1 MSERLEAELLA
12 NVSNY
17 VRNMRLAAN
26 ESVRTEGIID
36 KATDGIA
43 NAFTSKLSGVFS
55 VAAITAFA
63 KEVMDA
69 TAEYQ
74 KFDAVLS
81 NTLGSK
87 QLASLKLQEI
97 ATFAAHTPFG
107 INELT
112 ESFVKLAN
120 AGFKP
125 TNDQMTKLGDLA
137 SSTGKSF
144 DQLAEA
150 ILDAQTGEFERL
162 KEFGVRAKDAGDSV
176 IFTYKGV
183 QTQVEKTS
191 GSIHDYITS
200 LGAAAGTSGSMAKI
214 SETLGGKISNL
225 GDNWD
230 QMLISVGKN
239 TDGAFTA
246 AINVIGEAISKIT
259 QYNNELNTISKYKL
273 GSAGGDFAKQLNRA
287 INPLAD
293 KGATDLEKQVANIH
307 LTEKAVGDLVSKTV
321 SGAKSAADFGK
332 ALADLKLKSDLTR
345 SLTSVSNFTEA
356 VNKKGLKGSYEDIRK
371 SLPSLFID
379 TKAEANAIQTV
390 YQNAIDAVID
400 ARRNFIRDSKN
411 TDANFGKGKTDKEKV
426 SIPAKL
432 EIPNNAATDAKEFTK
447 NFKELT
453 GLDALKVEVPKIEF
467 IGKLEPIQLPPLVAF
482 DLAKQRLK
490 ADTEQFL
497 EAAQAEV
504 DRLSNFKNVLGV
516 ASEAM
521 GNGFSAIGQA
531 LVSGNSIV
539 ESAGSAFLATISSF
553 ISQLGQALIKQGLAT
568 IAAGIALNF
577 IIPGSGAKQIAGG
590 LGLVAAGG
598 AMSIAGGA
606 GSAFA
611 SSKDSA
617 GSNSAN
623 SSNAGSSPQYRQFA
637 NGGIISG
644 PTLGLMGEYANAS
657 SNPEVVAPLN
667 KLTSLLPSPE
677 GTTYIPDLKLR
688 GEDIFISFKRAEKRL
703 GGLG

>member
-12 NVSNY
+12 DVSNY
-17 VRNMRLAAN
+17 VRNMRLAVN
-26 ESVRTEGIID
+26 ESV
-36 KATDGIA
+36 KAQGTIEKVTDSIS

-55 VAAITAFA
+55 VAAITGFA
-63 KEVMDA
+63 KSVMDA

-81 NTLGSK
+81 NTLGSQ

-97 ATFAAHTPFG
+97 ATFAAQTPFG

-112 ESFVKLAN
+112 ASFVKLAN

-125 TNDQMTKLGDLA
+125 TSAEMTKLGDLA

-191 GSIHDYITS
+191 GSIREYITN
-200 LGAAAGTSGSMAKI
+200 LGAASGTSGSMAKI

-239 TDGAFTA
+239 TDGVFTA
-246 AINVIGEAISKIT
+246 SINIIGEAISKVT

-273 GSAGGDFAKQLNRA
+273 GSAGGDFARQLNRA
-287 INPLAD
+287 INPFAD
-293 KGATDLEKQVANIH
+293 KGATELEKQVANIH
-307 LTEKAVGDLVSKTV
+307 ITEKALGDLVSKTI
-321 SGAKSAADFGK
+321 SGAKSANDFGK

-345 SLTSVSNFTEA
+345 SLTSVSKFTEA
-356 VNKKGLKGSYEDIRK
+356 VNKKGLQGSYEEIRK

-379 TKAEANAIQTV
+379 TKAEANAIQKV

-411 TDANFGKGKTDKEKV
+411 TDANFGKSKTDKEKV

-432 EIPNNAATDAKEFTK
+432 EIPNSAAIEAKEFTK
-447 NFKELT
+447 NFKDLT
-453 GLDALKVEVPKIEF
+453 GLDALKVDVPKIEF
-467 IGKLEPIQLPPLVAF
+467 VGKLEPIQMPPLLAF
-482 DLAKQRLK
+482 DLAKAKLQL
-490 ADTEQFL
+490 DTQKFL
-497 EAAQAEV
+497 EFAESQV
-504 DRLSNFKNVLGV
+504 NSLTTIQSVLGTV
-516 ASEAM
+516 SEAM
-521 GNGFSAIGQA
+521 GNGFGSIGSAIVDGSNIIEA
-531 LVSGNSIV
+531 
-539 ESAGSAFLATISSF
+539 AGSALLGTISGF
-553 ISQLGQALIKQGLAT
+553 ISELGKALIKQGIAT
-568 IAAGIALNF
+568 IAAGVALN
-577 IIPGSGAKQIAGG
+577 IIAPGSGANKVAGG
-590 LGLVAAGG
+590 IGLVAAGG
-598 AMSIAGGA
+598 ALSIAGGA
-606 GSAFA
+606 GTAL
-611 SSKDSA
+611 
-617 GSNSAN
+617 AN
-623 SSNAGSSPQYRQFA
+623 SKNSSGTSTTGNTSSPQYRQFA

-644 PTLGLMGEYANAS
+644 PTVGLMGEYAGAS

-667 KLTSLLPSPE
+667 KLTSLLPSAE
-677 GTTYIPDLKLR
+677 GTTFIPDLKLR
-688 GEDIFISFKRAEKRL
+688 GEDIFVSFKRAEKRL